1 MKKNVRFSIVLAG
14 AVLLAS
20 GQASAADVAKGK
32 KVFNKCKACHS
43 LVAGKKKVG
52 PSLHGVFGRT
62 AGTLK
67 GFKFSKAM
75 KAAGADRKIVWDAKT
90 LDEYLAK
97 PRKFIPKTRMVFPGL
112 KKQAD
117 RQNLLAY
124 LKEATK

>member
-75 KAAGADRKIVWDAKT
+75 KAAGSDRKIVWDAKT

-112 KKQAD
+112 KKEAD